1 MSSTFRYHLKQVDGM
16 STLPLNR
23 LTDPLRIPT
32 PSHGAMQ
39 TPLGPLFIYEGV
51 TLQRFLPTSLFHL
64 IFYFVEHF
72 TETRDNSPLGA
83 FQRKL
88 DTVCRFKARP
98 PRSCLLKRHSS
109 FLTVNLL
116 QKISFFFFLFTWQRP
131 YLFPVAWKQLQL
143 DAFFPQE
150 LGYLRL
156 CLQSDFMS

>member
-1 MSSTFRYHLKQVDGM
+1 MP
-16 STLPLNR
+16 TLPLNR

-116 QKISFFFFLFTWQRP
+116 QKISFFFLSVYMATTLLVPGR
-131 YLFPVAWKQLQL
+131 LKAT
-143 DAFFPQE
+143 ATRRFFPSGTRISPS
-150 LGYLRL
+150 LSPIRFHVLTG
-156 CLQSDFMS
+156 CA